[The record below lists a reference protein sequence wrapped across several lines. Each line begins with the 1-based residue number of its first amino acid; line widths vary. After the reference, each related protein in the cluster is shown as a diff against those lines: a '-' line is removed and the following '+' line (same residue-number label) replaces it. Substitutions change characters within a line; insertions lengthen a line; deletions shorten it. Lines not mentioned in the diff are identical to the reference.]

1 MQAKGKGDL
10 FSRTVNEFHGRGVP
24 ERMSTAGY
32 AALIDHYDLKVPL
45 PPRLAGI
52 SERHHRVDTNDWLLL
67 TPRHTP
73 EDTLAG
79 HLEFALKW
87 EAVDLGV
94 LASLFEVVPDKEFTA
109 LVRAE
114 PTGAYARRL
123 WFLREWL
130 TGRQL
135 DIPSPGKVR
144 AVPVLDPEQQF
155 GLSTGI
161 PSSRHKVLDNLP
173 GTPAFCPLVR
183 RTATIEAQI
192 AKGLDRRARQIVG
205 SIHPDV
211 LSRAAAFLLL
221 DDSKASFRIEGEQ
234 PSPQRALRWGKAIS
248 EAGSR
253 TLSVAEFERLQ
264 RIVIGDSRFT
274 QLGLRKDDGFVGTH
288 DRRTHEP
295 LPVHISAKAE
305 DLPSL
310 MEGVVAYDERVRK
323 TGVDAVVIATP
334 LAFGFVYIHPFEDGN
349 GRLHRWLIHH
359 TLAAAGYNP
368 PGFVFPVSAAIY
380 RDTGVYKSVLE
391 SYSRPLLGLIEWEH
405 TPRGNVR
412 VLNNTVNYYRF
423 FDATAHAEFL
433 YRCVE
438 QTIDQDLPQEAA
450 YLEAY
455 DQFSKGVQEIVDM
468 PEQKVDLLHKFL
480 RQHNGQLSKRART
493 NEFGALTSEEV
504 ERVETLYRDAFQG
517 LALSESDMES

>member
-1 MQAKGKGDL
+1 MQSKRKGDS
-10 FSRTVNEFHGRGVP
+10 FSRSVNEFHGRAAP
-24 ERMSTAGY
+24 ERIGTAGY
-32 AALIDHYDLKVPL
+32 AALIDCYDLKVPL
-45 PPRLAGI
+45 PPKLAGI
-52 SERHHRVDTNDWLLL
+52 SEHHHRVETNDWLLL
-67 TPRHTP
+67 TPRHRP
-73 EDTLAG
+73 KDTLAG

-87 EAVDLGV
+87 EGVDLGV
-94 LASLFEVVPDKEFTA
+94 LASLFEVVPDKEFSA
-109 LVRAE
+109 VVRAE

-123 WFLREWL
+123 WFLREWV

-155 GLSTGI
+155 GLARGI
-161 PSSRHKVLDNLP
+161 PSRRHKVLDNLP

-192 AKGLDRRARQIVG
+192 AKGLDRRARQIVAG
-205 SIHPDV
+205 VHPDV

-221 DDSKASFRIEGEQ
+221 DDSKASFRIEGER
-234 PSPQRALRWGKAIS
+234 PSPQRALRWGKAIG

-253 TLSVAEFERLQ
+253 PLSVAEFERLQ

-274 QLGLRKDDGFVGTH
+274 HLGLRTEGGFIGTH

-310 MEGVVAYDERVRK
+310 MEGVVAYDERVR
-323 TGVDAVVIATP
+323 TAGVDAVVIAAP

-368 PGFVFPVSAAIY
+368 PGVVFPVSAAIY
-380 RDTGVYKSVLE
+380 RNIASYKSILE
-391 SYSRPLLGLIEWEH
+391 SYSRPLLDLIEWRP
-405 TPRGNVR
+405 TPAGNVR
-412 VLNNTVNYYRF
+412 VLNGTANYYRF

-438 QTIDQDLPQEAA
+438 ETIEQDLPQEVA
-450 YLEAY
+450 YLEAF

-468 PEQKVDLLHKFL
+468 SEQKVDLLHRFL
-480 RQHNGQLSKRART
+480 RQHNGRLSKRART
-493 NEFGALTSEEV
+493 GEFAALTAEEV
-504 ERVETLYRDAFQG
+504 ERVEALYRDSFQG
-517 LALSESDMES
+517 LALSEADIES

>member
-1 MQAKGKGDL
+1 MRPKRKGDS
-10 FSRTVNEFHGRGVP
+10 FSRTVNEFQGRAAP
-24 ERMSTAGY
+24 ERMGTAGY

-45 PPRLAGI
+45 PPKLAGI
-52 SERHHRVDTNDWLLL
+52 SERHHRVETNDWLLL
-67 TPRHTP
+67 TPRHRP
-73 EDTLAG
+73 KDTLAG

-87 EAVDLGV
+87 EGVDLGV
-94 LASLFEVVPDKEFTA
+94 LASLFEVVPDKEFSG

-155 GLSTGI
+155 GLVRGV
-161 PSSRHKVLDNLP
+161 PSRRHKVLDNLP

-192 AKGLDRRARQIVG
+192 AKGLDRRARQIVE
-205 SIHPDV
+205 SVHPDV

-221 DDSKASFRIEGEQ
+221 DDSKASFRIEGER
-234 PSPQRALRWGKAIS
+234 PSPQRALRWGKAIG

-253 TLSVAEFERLQ
+253 SLSVAEFERLQ

-274 QLGLRKDDGFVGTH
+274 HLGLRMEGGFIGTH
-288 DRRTHEP
+288 DRKTHEP

-305 DLPSL
+305 DLQSL
-310 MEGVVAYDERVRK
+310 MEGVVAYDERVR
-323 TGVDAVVIATP
+323 TAGIDAVVIAAP

-368 PGFVFPVSAAIY
+368 PGVVFPVSAAIY
-380 RDTGVYKSVLE
+380 REIAAYKSVLE
-391 SYSRPLLGLIEWEH
+391 SYSRPLLDMIEWEP
-405 TPRGNVR
+405 TQTGNVR
-412 VLNNTVNYYRF
+412 VLNDTVNYYRF

-438 QTIDQDLPQEAA
+438 QTIEQDLPQEVA
-450 YLEAY
+450 YLEAF
-455 DQFSKGVQEIVDM
+455 DQFSRGVQEIIDM

-493 NEFGALTSEEV
+493 SEFAALTSEEV
-504 ERVETLYRDAFQG
+504 ERVEALYRESFRG
-517 LALSESDMES
+517 LALSERNVES